1 MSERRVQEPDSMDQL
16 MELQSRLRELTEAKK
31 AKWRE
36 LGRPLPDSV
45 SPESSDPTHPDAG
58 RVEKNGTGTDVPDS
72 AAARPVEASAP
83 GSPAASPPG
92 PDAASTPPAASLTAG
107 EMADEMAAE
116 KRGPAVDTASDPTDR
131 RFARRRDAT
140 TEWAREAQQKL
151 KEARQLA
158 GAFWRQAVGQV
169 RDLTGGLGARHG
181 KPRPRPGD
189 PVTAEELID
198 DRSLGA
204 RLLGAAVFFVGL
216 VAIGAVALVQLGKL
230 EVPWLEDNALPAATA
245 TAGSGIDAASG
256 TSLTDEPSGEQA
268 ADGVLE
274 AEPDMEG
281 SETGSVVD
289 FGTVSSEGSSS
300 DLESEPAGEAA
311 WSEAG
316 AGETVPREVLEFTR
330 LQGELAFL
338 IGEYEIARAA
348 FDSGEAGC
356 EELNTHYTS
365 IDSAHLL
372 MSRVV
377 ARWRE
382 VPYRQVKAY
391 EEISG
396 MVDGTLRHYAASG
409 CGLDP
414 SELPG
419 GE

>member
-1 MSERRVQEPDSMDQL
+1 MGGITEVSTRYFFTKRALEVVMSERRVQEPDSMDRL

-45 SPESSDPTHPDAG
+45 SRGSSDPPHPDAG
-58 RVEKNGTGTDVPDS
+58 GSGQNGK
-72 AAARPVEASAP
+72 AE
-83 GSPAASPPG
+83 AASPPG
-92 PDAASTPPAASLTAG
+92 SDDASTPAEASAI
-107 EMADEMAAE
+107 ADEKTGE
-116 KRGPAVDTASDPTDR
+116 KTELAVDAPSGPTDK
-131 RFARRRDAT
+131 RFPRRRDVTA
-140 TEWAREAQQKL
+140 EWAREAKQKVG
-151 KEARQLA
+151 EARQLA

-169 RDLTGGLGARHG
+169 RDLTGGLGTRQAKR
-181 KPRPRPGD
+181 RPRAGD

-204 RLLGAAVFFVGL
+204 RLVGAAVFFVGL

-230 EVPWLEDNALPAATA
+230 EIPWLEDNALPAATA
-245 TAGSGIDAASG
+245 TAGSGIDAAAG
-256 TSLTDEPSGEQA
+256 VSLTEELSGEQD
-268 ADGVLE
+268 ADGAPE
-274 AEPDMEG
+274 TEPD
-281 SETGSVVD
+281 V
-289 FGTVSSEGSSS
+289 EGSSS
-300 DLESEPAGEAA
+300 NLESQPLGEAA
-311 WSEAG
+311 GSAAG
-316 AGETVPREVLEFTR
+316 AGEVAGSAASASETVTREVLEFTR

-338 IGEYEIARAA
+338 IGEYKIVRAA
-348 FDSGEAGC
+348 FESGEAGC

-396 MVDGTLRHYAASG
+396 MVDGTLRHYAASA